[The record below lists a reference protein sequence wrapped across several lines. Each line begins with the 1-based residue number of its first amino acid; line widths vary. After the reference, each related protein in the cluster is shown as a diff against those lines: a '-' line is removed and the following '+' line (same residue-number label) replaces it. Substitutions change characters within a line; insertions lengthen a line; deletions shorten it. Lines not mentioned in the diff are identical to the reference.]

1 MIDFAAQKQKIREV
15 EAQIKGEKSDKRRR
29 DLRRHL
35 TRLHREMSEAK
46 KWERGEIIAKR
57 TEFDSRSTSANR
69 G

>member
-15 EAQIKGEKSDKRRR
+15 EAQIKATKSDKRRR

-46 KWERGEIIAKR
+46 KWERGEMYAKR
-57 TEFDSRSTSANR
+57 GESYPEYREKPE
-69 G
+69 

>member
-15 EAQIKGEKSDKRRR
+15 EAQIKGAKSDKQRR

-46 KWERGEIIAKR
+46 KWERGEMFAKSG
-57 TEFDSRSTSANR
+57 ES
-69 G
+69 